1 MQLSILLPD
10 GALSTIELPEED
22 GVELNELAVELVAA
36 ECGIIPA
43 ELKITLNG
51 VVYSDSTSSKLSS
64 IKFSNGDMI
73 KVERNVLA
81 TATPRGINYLH
92 EIPQNIKA
100 EDLVNVVIS
109 NPRLIQQFQNA
120 DPDMYSALAKVH
132 NANTN
137 ESAVSDSDKTECTS
151 AVRLL
156 MMTRALNNYN
166 VVYEKRVEEQKIFAD
181 PFSEASQKRIAEQI
195 SQQNI
200 QANME
205 VAMEEMPEAFAR
217 VHMLYVNLEVNNFPI
232 KAFVDSGAQSTIMSA
247 RCAERCGVMRL
258 LDKRFAGEARGVGS
272 CKILGKVHVAQM
284 KLGGSFFSV
293 SLTVLENNDV
303 DFLFGLDMLK
313 RHRCSIDLGDN
324 VLRIMGGSGV
334 EEIPF
339 LPENEL
345 PDKGTFGKDGQKVEE
360 DTKVGA
366 ESSSGSSSSTIPPPK
381 KQCGTDKSVSGGEGG
396 DMLTADKI
404 THLMSL
410 GFPEGQSAAAL
421 RQADGDMELAANI
434 LFASMP

>member
-22 GVELNELAVELVAA
+22 GVDLNELAVELVAA
-36 ECGIIPA
+36 VSAHLLTHSHTHTHIYCLTHLLFHSLQECGIIPA

-156 MMTRALNNYN
+156 MMTR
-166 VVYEKRVEEQKIFAD
+166 
-181 PFSEASQKRIAEQI
+181 
-195 SQQNI
+195 
-200 QANME
+200 
-205 VAMEEMPEAFAR
+205 
-217 VHMLYVNLEVNNFPI
+217 
-232 KAFVDSGAQSTIMSA
+232 
-247 RCAERCGVMRL
+247 
-258 LDKRFAGEARGVGS
+258 
-272 CKILGKVHVAQM
+272 
-284 KLGGSFFSV
+284 
-293 SLTVLENNDV
+293 
-303 DFLFGLDMLK
+303 
-313 RHRCSIDLGDN
+313 
-324 VLRIMGGSGV
+324 
-334 EEIPF
+334 
-339 LPENEL
+339 
-345 PDKGTFGKDGQKVEE
+345 
-360 DTKVGA
+360 
-366 ESSSGSSSSTIPPPK
+366 
-381 KQCGTDKSVSGGEGG
+381 
-396 DMLTADKI
+396 
-404 THLMSL
+404 
-410 GFPEGQSAAAL
+410 
-421 RQADGDMELAANI
+421 
-434 LFASMP
+434 